1 MPTNPLTGLIHK
13 DQKILCAVSG
23 WPDSMRMWHTILDF
37 WQTQKWNTKNIVVLY
52 CDHQTRTNKARNII
66 QSYNDNRCTLAKAT
80 RSWKNNKT
88 EASMRQRRYEQIQK
102 TATKY
107 KANIII
113 FGHNLTDRIESAFIN
128 MLRGCGIQWLTSLK
142 NVEYNHPLL
151 PNHIIYRPLADTA
164 KEDITKLCK
173 QYKIPYETDPT
184 NKDNS
189 YSLRNKLR
197 NDILKK
203 LYKQANQGKN
213 GNAFHQSRKNIFS
226 TIEKIPTTIHRTKLA
241 THPDRKAKRSYTYS
255 QDKKLLT
262 TDDLYKLCQQQQ
274 QKNNITQKILDEL
287 QQFCMHKHQGHKYRN
302 GMYFFASKKTILIIA
317 APKNFWLRKKN
328 MKKKIVNTTTQRD
341 KLKLETPKEYLWQH
355 IQYITQDGYKKG
367 SKSRSKRCINQKIP
381 LIRRNHI
388 PVIVKAKQIT
398 KIYTTFIPN
407 WYIWTL
413 TP

>member
-37 WQTQKWNTKNIVVLY
+37 WQTQKWDTKNIVVLY

-66 QSYNDNRCTLAKAT
+66 QSYNDDRCTLTKAT
-80 RSWKNNKT
+80 RSW
-88 EASMRQRRYEQIQK
+88 
-102 TATKY
+102 
-107 KANIII
+107 
-113 FGHNLTDRIESAFIN
+113 FGHNLTGRIESAFIN

-203 LYKQANQGKN
+203 
-213 GNAFHQSRKNIFS
+213 
-226 TIEKIPTTIHRTKLA
+226 
-241 THPDRKAKRSYTYS
+241 AK
-255 QDKKLLT
+255 
-262 TDDLYKLCQQQQ
+262 
-274 QKNNITQKILDEL
+274 
-287 QQFCMHKHQGHKYRN
+287 
-302 GMYFFASKKTILIIA
+302 
-317 APKNFWLRKKN
+317 
-328 MKKKIVNTTTQRD
+328 
-341 KLKLETPKEYLWQH
+341 
-355 IQYITQDGYKKG
+355 
-367 SKSRSKRCINQKIP
+367 
-381 LIRRNHI
+381 
-388 PVIVKAKQIT
+388 
-398 KIYTTFIPN
+398 
-407 WYIWTL
+407 
-413 TP
+413 